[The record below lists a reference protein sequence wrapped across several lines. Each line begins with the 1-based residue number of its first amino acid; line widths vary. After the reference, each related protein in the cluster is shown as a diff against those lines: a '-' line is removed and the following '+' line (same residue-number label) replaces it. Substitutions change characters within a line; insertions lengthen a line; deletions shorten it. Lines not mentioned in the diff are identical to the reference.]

1 VSVLGGDRLTFCD
14 ISTFYC
20 ARGGGV
26 RTYHRAKIDW
36 FARQQAH
43 RYLLIC
49 PGPRFRETRIAPAV
63 TVIEVFGARTGRHR
77 DGYRLMLDYRRVR
90 AVLGTRHPDVIE
102 TGDSWVS
109 GPWALAARR
118 SLRLGSLVTS
128 FYHTDSLAAYVEPWL
143 VQRTMPRRWRA
154 AISRAASGL
163 FWRLQAS
170 YDRTLVASSSM
181 ERRVR
186 QAGIGRVDLTPF
198 GVEPMFLEGAPRQA
212 TAGRPARLLYA
223 GRLQKEKS
231 FDLVIEVLP
240 QLLARPGVHV
250 TIAGDGPYADAV
262 RRLAHP
268 RLSVTGYVRDRGSLR
283 ELYRTHD
290 ILIAPSATETFG
302 LAALEAMAT
311 GIAVIGAD
319 AGGMGDLLR
328 QGQSP
333 FAFEARN
340 GESLLRAALEAIDAD
355 RTEPARQSRGVAEGY
370 GTWADAIARQTSLY
384 CALVSDR
391 HAGLSAVPAAPA

>member
-1 VSVLGGDRLTFCD
+1 MSALGGDGLTFCD
-14 ISTFYC
+14 LSTFYC

-36 FARQQAH
+36 FARQHAH
-43 RYLLIC
+43 RYVLIC
-49 PGPRFRETRIAPAV
+49 PGPRFRQTQPAPAV
-63 TVIEVFGARTGRHR
+63 MVIEVFGPRTGRHH
-77 DGYRLMLDYRRVR
+77 DGYRLLLDYGRVR
-90 AVLGTRHPDVIE
+90 DVLGAVKPDVIE
-102 TGDSWVS
+102 AGDSWVS

-118 SLRLGSLVTS
+118 SLRLRSLVTS

-154 AISRAASGL
+154 AISWAASRL
-163 FWRLQAS
+163 FWKLQAS
-170 YDRTLVASSSM
+170 YDRTLVSSRSM
-181 ERRVR
+181 EWRVR
-186 QAGIGRVDLTPF
+186 EAGIERVDCTPF
-198 GVEPMFLEGAPRQA
+198 GIEPMFLEGGPREA
-212 TAGRPARLLYA
+212 TAGPPARLLYA

-231 FDLVIEVLP
+231 FDLVLEVLP

-268 RLSVTGYVRDRGSLR
+268 RLSVAGYVRDRASLC

-311 GIAVIGAD
+311 GIAVVGAD
-319 AGGMGDLLR
+319 TGGIGDLLR
-328 QGQSP
+328 QGRSP

-340 GESLLRAALEAIDAD
+340 GGSLLRAALEAIDAD
-355 RTEPARQSRGVAEGY
+355 RTEPARRSRGVAEVY
-370 GTWADAIARQTSLY
+370 GTWADAIGRQTSLY

-391 HAGLSAVPAAPA
+391 HARRAVSAALA